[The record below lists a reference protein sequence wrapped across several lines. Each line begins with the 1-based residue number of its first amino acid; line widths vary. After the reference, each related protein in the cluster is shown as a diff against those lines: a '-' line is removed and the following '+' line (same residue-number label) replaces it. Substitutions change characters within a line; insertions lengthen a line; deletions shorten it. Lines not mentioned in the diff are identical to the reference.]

1 MRRADIFSFPTIRE
15 LGAGALIEAMACGMA
30 CVVADYGAPATL
42 IRNDLGVKVPLGN
55 KETITLGVQHA
66 LEELVANGERIRTL
80 GNNARQHA
88 EKLYTWQAKAKFTL
102 RVYEWALGRGERPN
116 FWDQ

>member
-1 MRRADIFSFPTIRE
+1 MV
-15 LGAGALIEAMACGMA
+15 EAMACGMA
-30 CVVADYGAPATL
+30 CVTVDYGAPATL
-42 IRNDLGVKVPLGN
+42 IRNELGVKVPLGD
-55 KETITLGVQHA
+55 KETVTVGVQHA

-80 GNNARQHA
+80 GNNARQHV

-102 RVYEWALGRGERPN
+102 RVYEWALGRGEKPD